1 MIVQQARLTAR
12 HPSPRA
18 WVRQLHTDRMENP
31 IQMFHVQLAGSGKSF
46 DVAADET
53 VLAAARRAGLGL
65 PYSCLSGNCGSCK
78 GEVLSGDVGYPYNPP
93 SALTADERA
102 QGQALLCQA
111 VPRSDLKLAIRE
123 VEAVAGIPL
132 RQLSVKVAAK
142 HLLCAD
148 VMELQLLP
156 PHQEQLKYLPGQ
168 YLDIL
173 LPEGKRRAFS
183 IANAPQH
190 SATLN
195 LHVRRVPGG
204 GFTQFVFDELKL
216 GQLLRIEAPLGTFVP
231 REGGDRPILLMA
243 GGTGFAPIKAIVEH
257 LLDRA
262 THRAL
267 HIYWGARHVDDLY
280 LDALCRRW
288 QSEHPSLRYTP
299 VLSEANPLERNQFRS
314 GHVHEAV
321 LKDFPDLS
329 RFDVY
334 MSGPPP
340 MIAAGRREFVGAGLP
355 EDRLYYDS
363 FDYAPDVLAAL
374 IRARSKAP
382 G

>member
-1 MIVQQARLTAR
+1 MIETAR
-12 HPSPRA
+12 
-18 WVRQLHTDRMENP
+18 T
-31 IQMFHVQLAGSGKSF
+31 FHVQLAGSGKAF
-46 DVAADET
+46 DVGSDET

-65 PYSCLSGNCGSCK
+65 PYSCLSGSCGSCK
-78 GEVLSGDVGYPYNPP
+78 GRLVEGEVAYPYNPP
-93 SALTADERA
+93 SALSFDER
-102 QGQALLCQA
+102 QEGQALLCQA
-111 VPRSDLKLAIRE
+111 VPLSDLKLAIRE

-142 HLLCAD
+142 HRLCAD

-156 PHQEQLKYLPGQ
+156 PRNEHLRYLPGQ

-183 IANAPQH
+183 IANAPH
-190 SATLN
+190 HGPTLN
-195 LHVRRVPGG
+195 LHVRRVLGG

-231 REGGDRPILLMA
+231 REGGDRPIILMA
-243 GGTGFAPIKAIVEH
+243 GGTGLAPIKAIVEH
-257 LLDRA
+257 LLDEA

-267 HIYWGARHVDDLY
+267 HVYWGARHVDDLY
-280 LDALCRRW
+280 LDTLCRQW
-288 QSEHPSLRYTP
+288 QREHSNLRYTP
-299 VLSEANPLERNQFRS
+299 VLSEANPLERNQFRA

-321 LKDFPDLS
+321 LKDFPDLK

-340 MIAAGRREFVGAGLP
+340 MIEAGRRDFVAAGLP

-374 IRARSKAP
+374 IRARASAP